1 LLLFSY
7 INRLKTPNLGY
18 FKNKNKEKFTI
29 KIIKTACYEI
39 KNMVSDCLNDDF
51 SS

>member
-1 LLLFSY
+1 MALLFSY

-18 FKNKNKEKFTI
+18 FKNKTGKI
-29 KIIKTACYEI
+29 SRKIIKTACYEI